1 MAMEKYLECAKI
13 VGTHGVRG
21 MVRAECYC
29 NTPSA
34 LAKLKRVY
42 KKEKSGE
49 YREVKVLRGSV
60 QKTMVLFALEGIDT
74 LEAAIP
80 LKGTILYA
88 DRADF
93 RLRPGEVFIADLIG
107 LPVIDNDSG
116 ESYGTL
122 SDITTAGVQELYVV
136 ETEDGA
142 RFMIPG
148 VPAFIKRRVT
158 EGEDAGIY
166 VTLIEGIREV

>member
-1 MAMEKYLECAKI
+1 MEKYLECAKI

-29 NTPSA
+29 NTPAA

-42 KKEKSGE
+42 IKERSGE

-60 QKTMVLFALEGIDT
+60 QKTMVLFTLDGIDT

-80 LKGTILYA
+80 LKGTTLYA

-107 LPVIDNDSG
+107 LHVIDNDSG

-158 EGEDAGIY
+158 
-166 VTLIEGIREV
+166 

>member
-42 KKEKSGE
+42 RKEKSGE
-49 YREVKVLRGSV
+49 YREMRVLRGSV

-74 LEAAIP
+74 LEAAIS
-80 LKGTILYA
+80 LKGTTLYA

-107 LPVIDNDSG
+107 LPVLDNDSG

-158 EGEDAGIY
+158 EGENAGIY

>member
-1 MAMEKYLECAKI
+1 MEKYLECAKI

-29 NTPSA
+29 NTPAA

-42 KKEKSGE
+42 IKERSGE

-60 QKTMVLFALEGIDT
+60 QKTMVLFTLDGIDT

-80 LKGTILYA
+80 LKGTTLYA

-107 LPVIDNDSG
+107 LHVIDNDSG

-166 VTLIEGIREV
+166 VTLIEGMREV

>member
-42 KKEKSGE
+42 RKEKSGE
-49 YREVKVLRGSV
+49 YREMRVLRGSV
-60 QKTMVLFALEGIDT
+60 QKTMVLFTLDGIDT
-74 LEAAIP
+74 LEAAIS
-80 LKGTILYA
+80 LKGTTLYA

-148 VPAFIKRRVT
+148 VPAFIRRRVT

-166 VTLIEGIREV
+166 VTLIEGMREV

>member
-29 NTPSA
+29 NTPLA

-42 KKEKSGE
+42 RKEKSGE

-60 QKTMVLFALEGIDT
+60 QKTMVLFAFDGVDT

-116 ESYGTL
+116 DVYGTL

-158 EGEDAGIY
+158 EGENAGIY
-166 VTLIEGIREV
+166 VTLIEGMREV

>member
-29 NTPSA
+29 NTPAA

-42 KKEKSGE
+42 RKEKSGE

-107 LPVIDNDSG
+107 LPVLDNDSG
-116 ESYGTL
+116 EVYGTL
-122 SDITTAGVQELYVV
+122 SDITTAGVQDLYVV
-136 ETEDGA
+136 TALDGSS
-142 RFMIPG
+142 FLIPG
-148 VPAFIKRRVT
+148 VPAFIRRRVT
-158 EGEDAGIY
+158 EGEEAGIY
-166 VTLIEGIREV
+166 VTLIEGMREI

>member
-29 NTPSA
+29 NTPSV

-42 KKEKSGE
+42 RKEKSGE

-60 QKTMVLFALEGIDT
+60 QKTMVLFTLDGIDT

-107 LPVIDNDSG
+107 LPVLDNDSG

-158 EGEDAGIY
+158 EGENAGIY
-166 VTLIEGIREV
+166 VTLIEGMREV

>member
-42 KKEKSGE
+42 RKEKSGE
-49 YREVKVLRGSV
+49 YREMRVLRGSV

-74 LEAAIP
+74 LEAAIS
-80 LKGTILYA
+80 LKGTTLYA

-148 VPAFIKRRVT
+148 VPAFIRWRVT

-166 VTLIEGIREV
+166 VTLIEGMREV

>member
-21 MVRAECYC
+21 RVRAECYC
-29 NTPSA
+29 NTPLA

-42 KKEKSGE
+42 RKEKSGE

-60 QKTMVLFALEGIDT
+60 QKTMVLFAFDGVDT

-116 ESYGTL
+116 DVYGTL

-158 EGEDAGIY
+158 EGENAGIY
-166 VTLIEGIREV
+166 VTLIEGMREV

>member
-42 KKEKSGE
+42 RKEKSGE
-49 YREVKVLRGSV
+49 YREMRVLRGSV
-60 QKTMVLFALEGIDT
+60 QKTMVLFTLDGIDT
-74 LEAAIP
+74 LEAAIS
-80 LKGTILYA
+80 LKGTTLYA

-122 SDITTAGVQELYVV
+122 ADITTAGVQELYVV
-136 ETEDGA
+136 TALDGA

-158 EGEDAGIY
+158 EGENAGIY
-166 VTLIEGIREV
+166 VTLIEGMREV

>member
-29 NTPSA
+29 NTPLA

-42 KKEKSGE
+42 RKEKSGE

-60 QKTMVLFALEGIDT
+60 QKTMVLFTLDGIDT

-116 ESYGTL
+116 DVYGTL

-136 ETEDGA
+136 ETEDGSS
-142 RFMIPG
+142 FLIPG

-158 EGEDAGIY
+158 EGENAGIY
-166 VTLIEGIREV
+166 VTLIEGMREV

>member
-1 MAMEKYLECAKI
+1 MEKYLECAKI

-29 NTPSA
+29 NTPTA

-42 KKEKSGE
+42 RKEKSGE
-49 YREVKVLRGSV
+49 YREIRVLRGSV
-60 QKTMVLFALEGIDT
+60 QKTMVLFALDGIDT
-74 LEAAIP
+74 LDAAIP
-80 LKGTILYA
+80 LKGTTLYA

-116 ESYGTL
+116 EILGTL
-122 SDITTAGVQELYVV
+122 SDITTSGVQELYVV
-136 ETEDGA
+136 TGSDGA
-142 RFMIPG
+142 SFMIPG
-148 VPAFIKRRVT
+148 VPAFIRRRVT

-166 VTLIEGIREV
+166 VTLIEGMREV

>member
-42 KKEKSGE
+42 RKEKSGE

-74 LEAAIP
+74 LEAAIQ

-107 LPVIDNDSG
+107 LPVLDNDSG
-116 ESYGTL
+116 EIYGTL
-122 SDITTAGVQELYVV
+122 SDITTAGVQDLYVV
-136 ETEDGA
+136 TAADGSS
-142 RFMIPG
+142 FLIPG
-148 VPAFIKRRVT
+148 VPAFIRRRVT
-158 EGEDAGIY
+158 EGEKAGIY
-166 VTLIEGIREV
+166 VTLIEGMREV

>member
-1 MAMEKYLECAKI
+1 MAIEKYLECAKL

-29 NTPSA
+29 NTPTA

-42 KKEKSGE
+42 IKEKSGAF
-49 YREVKVLRGSV
+49 REIGVLRGAV
-60 QKTMVLFALEGIDT
+60 QKSMVLFALDGVDT
-74 LEAAIP
+74 LEAAIL

-116 ESYGTL
+116 ELYGTL
-122 SDITTAGVQELYVV
+122 TDITTAGVQELYVV
-136 ETEDGA
+136 TAADGSS
-142 RFMIPG
+142 FLIPG
-148 VPAFIKRRVT
+148 VPAFIRQRVI
-158 EGEDAGIY
+158 EGKEAGIY
-166 VTLIEGIREV
+166 VTLIEGMREV

>member
-29 NTPSA
+29 NTPAA

-42 KKEKSGE
+42 IKERSGE

-60 QKTMVLFALEGIDT
+60 QKTMVLFTLDGIDT

-80 LKGTILYA
+80 LKGTTLYA

-107 LPVIDNDSG
+107 LHVIDNDSG

-166 VTLIEGIREV
+166 VTLIEGMREV

>member
-42 KKEKSGE
+42 RKEKSGE
-49 YREVKVLRGSV
+49 YREMRVLRGSV
-60 QKTMVLFALEGIDT
+60 QKTMVLFALDGVDT

-80 LKGTILYA
+80 LKGTTLYA

-107 LPVIDNDSG
+107 LPVLDNDSG

-148 VPAFIKRRVT
+148 VPAFIRRRVT

-166 VTLIEGIREV
+166 VTLIEGMREV